1 MHVYLSFLF
10 NVVFSGKFQDFAKR
24 GHFVQ
29 VKADN
34 GCHLVDVSGTFV
46 KIHISSSLCMYN
58 EVIQI

>member
-10 NVVFSGKFQDFAKR
+10 NVVFSGKFQHFAKR

-46 KIHISSSLCMYN
+46 NLIHISSSICM
-58 EVIQI
+58 

>member
-10 NVVFSGKFQDFAKR
+10 NVVLSGKFQHFAKR

-46 KIHISSSLCMYN
+46 NLIHISSSKYMY
-58 EVIQI
+58 VMK